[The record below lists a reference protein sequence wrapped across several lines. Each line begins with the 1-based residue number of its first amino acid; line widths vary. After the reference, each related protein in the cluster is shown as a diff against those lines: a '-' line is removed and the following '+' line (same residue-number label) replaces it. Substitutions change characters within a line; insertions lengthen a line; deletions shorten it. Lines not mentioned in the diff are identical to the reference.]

1 MTGESVKRTKS
12 STERRAA
19 QNREAQRAFRLRK
32 IQRIKDL
39 ETQVATLSAET
50 STAALEPPPKPAD
63 PRPNSDPDLARL
75 QKRVK
80 ELEEEAV
87 RLRSVCACGA
97 RNTDPPRLNPYP
109 YNPPPHMYQPHY
121 YPPYT
126 HYPHYP
132 YVPYPVGSH
141 HPHVYAPGSMP
152 NLGQFPMQ
160 PVAHAHQ
167 HDHHHHHHHQQPAR
181 ENSERLDNRG
191 SPNSPDTQALD
202 DPLAAMNSLCEAA
215 SSSSTNEW
223 VDYDHTHAGQ
233 TTGSSGCRFE
243 NVLLYRDAICKL
255 DSFLPTT
262 AGSSDSKKLVYQLFE
277 LFSRQSI
284 CTDPKELHRL
294 MLLMLKLK
302 TSALNCC
309 ASDAERHRVLELL
322 DECLV
327 KNANQVRFSVP
338 VPKPLEDSSENAV
351 LSSSVL
357 PTTLVEETNAMINER
372 RDILFSQ
379 LLSLESLK
387 QPEHHDAA
395 EEALNEMIDLFV
407 EYVNVKDGGVD
418 QSKMLRMM
426 DLNTRLLNMC
436 DEEDRKQFHAYQ
448 DEGRKK
454 FKPVLDAV
462 LDAVV

>member
-1 MTGESVKRTKS
+1 MTGESFKRAKG

-39 ETQVATLSAET
+39 ETQVAALSAET
-50 STAALEPPPKPAD
+50 SSTGHEPPSKPD
-63 PRPNSDPDLARL
+63 NPRPNSDPDLARL
-75 QKRVK
+75 KKRVK
-80 ELEEEAV
+80 ELEEEAD

-97 RNTDPPRLNPYP
+97 RNTDPPGPNPYP
-109 YNPPPHMYQPHY
+109 YNPPPLTYQPHY
-121 YPPYT
+121 YPPYS

-132 YVPYPVGSH
+132 YAPYPIGSH
-141 HPHVYAPGSMP
+141 HPHVYAVGSMP
-152 NLGQFPMQ
+152 NPGHFPMQ

-167 HDHHHHHHHQQPAR
+167 HDHHHHHHYQQPSR
-181 ENSERLDNRG
+181 ENSERLDNRD
-191 SPNSPDTQALD
+191 SRNPTETQALD

-215 SSSSTNEW
+215 SSSTNEW
-223 VDYDHTHAGQ
+223 VDYDHMHIGKA
-233 TTGSSGCRFE
+233 TGSSTCRFE
-243 NVLLYRDAICKL
+243 NVLLYRDAICNL
-255 DSFLPTT
+255 DSFLPTA
-262 AGSSDSKKLVYQLFE
+262 AGSSDSRKLVYQLFE

-294 MLLMLKLK
+294 MLLMLKYK
-302 TSALNCC
+302 TSVLNCC

-327 KNANQVRFSVP
+327 KNANHVRFSVP
-338 VPKPLEDSSENAV
+338 VPKPSEDSSENAV
-351 LSSSVL
+351 PSSSVL

-372 RDILFSQ
+372 RDILLGQ
-379 LLSLESLK
+379 LLNLESLK
-387 QPEHHDAA
+387 HPQHQEAA

-418 QSKMLRMM
+418 QTKMLRMM
-426 DLNTRLLNMC
+426 DLNTRLLDMC

-448 DEGRKK
+448 DEGRQK
-454 FKPVLDAV
+454 FKPVLDVV
-462 LDAVV
+462 LDTVV